1 MKFFLSFQII
11 LIVFTIQK
19 SKAQLFSQNFTS
31 SGSVSNYIDN
41 ANPGTT
47 KFNSI
52 TGGLG
57 TNLSIVSNALRFEKL
72 GNIPGSFSRT
82 IDFPGPP
89 TLLSVK
95 FTLAVSG
102 NNTAQTKAA
111 ELQIGRFFTTNND
124 REFNVST
131 HSCIGIDLTATNGVF
146 ALRHID
152 AGESTVGVAGPQN
165 ITFIINNNDAV
176 ASYMAP
182 DGSTE
187 SVDNDTWDLWVGT
200 TKVFDNKAATSANN
214 DLTDL
219 KFAFVQGIGN
229 IDITN
234 ILVDNLQTVLPV
246 NLTYFKGNSVG
257 PKIELNWQTLSEH
270 NNAFFEILSSN
281 NPQNFKVIGKI
292 MGAGNAQNKQNYYF
306 TDNNPYPN
314 TNYYQLKQVD
324 FNGNVT
330 AHSVIAIENNALE
343 NNFKISTNKLTNE
356 VELTVFAKL
365 DCNSTFKV
373 FDLSGH
379 KILDKRL
386 RIIKGFNF
394 FNISLKGINTGLH
407 IATLAIDNKIIS
419 NKFIME

>member
-31 SGSVSNYIDN
+31 SASVSSYIDN
-41 ANPGTT
+41 SNPVTT

-57 TNLSIVSNALRFEKL
+57 TNLSIVSNALRFQKL
-72 GNIPGSFSRT
+72 GTIPGSFSRT

-111 ELQIGRFFTTNND
+111 ELQVGRFFTTNND

-152 AGESTVGVAGPQN
+152 AGESTLGFAGSQN
-165 ITFIINNNDAV
+165 ITFIINNYGATAN
-176 ASYMAP
+176 YLAP

-200 TKVFDNKAATSANN
+200 TKVFDNKSATSANN

-219 KFAFVQGIGN
+219 KFAFVQGLGS

-234 ILVDNLQTVLPV
+234 ILVDNLPIVLPV
-246 NLTYFKGNSVG
+246 NLNYFRGNNSAQ
-257 PKIELNWQTLSEH
+257 KIELNWQTQSEQ

-281 NPQNFKVIGKI
+281 NSENFKIIGKV
-292 MGAGNAQNKQNYYF
+292 MGLGNSQNKQNYYF
-306 TDNNPYPN
+306 TDTKPYLS

-324 FNGNVT
+324 FNGKVT
-330 AHSVIAIENNALE
+330 THPTIAIENNIVE
-343 NNFKISTNKLTNE
+343 NTFKITYNKHTNQLVLNIFSTLN
-356 VELTVFAKL
+356 
-365 DCNSTFKV
+365 CNSTFKV
-373 FDLSGH
+373 FDLNGH
-379 KILDKRL
+379 LILDKSL
-386 RIIKGFNF
+386 QISKGLNAFDLPVKYINK
-394 FNISLKGINTGLH
+394 SLY
-407 IATLAIDNKIIS
+407 IATLSIGNKTIS
-419 NKFIME
+419 NKFIIE